1 MRLSFNYTDGN
12 TDRNTERSSQ
22 LLNIYSE
29 VINKKPCGKL
39 KVAILKTYFCYFDNL
54 KLNLFIVSN

>member
-12 TDRNTERSSQ
+12 TDRNTERSNQ

-29 VINKKPCGKL
+29 VINKKQRGK
-39 KVAILKTYFCYFDNL
+39 LKTYFVLKYFIN
-54 KLNLFIVSN
+54 I

>member
-1 MRLSFNYTDGN
+1 MRLSFDYTDGN

-29 VINKKPCGKL
+29 VINKKQCGKF
-39 KVAILKTYFCYFDNL
+39 KTYFVLKYFIN
-54 KLNLFIVSN
+54 I